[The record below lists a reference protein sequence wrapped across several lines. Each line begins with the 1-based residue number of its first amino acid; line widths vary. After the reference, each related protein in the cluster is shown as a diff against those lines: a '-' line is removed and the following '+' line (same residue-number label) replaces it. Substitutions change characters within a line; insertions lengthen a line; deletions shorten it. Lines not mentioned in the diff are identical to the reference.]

1 MTLDNIC
8 PLCNSST
15 NLLKL
20 HLISIKGKQKYFCWN
35 CTAVWPKRENSFIDE
50 LKNKGEYYTWGKY
63 GSNVIKPGKVRN
75 KLLDWKI
82 NYLKKIFKL
91 GGNRKKI
98 VDFGSGPGI
107 TLEASQILGIEAI
120 GIESDKEN
128 YEYCKSRGFNII
140 HSDFNKISN
149 LGELIE
155 DEGTLILFN
164 NSLIYN
170 KNIFDFM
177 HKINAQKSHNIDIA
191 IHDQN
196 YFLSTRNPISV
207 LDSKKSGFMLSSP
220 SLKKLMTK
228 INLKTIYSE
237 NYFGTQYL
245 IAKSSEAKLPEMK
258 ISFFIKLIHYFYS
271 YFLGIF
277 TPIIT
282 FWHLKIYQPIKVL
295 GKDLINT
302 FKSK

>member
-8 PLCNSST
+8 PLCKSSK
-15 NLLKL
+15 NLFNL
-20 HLISIKGKQKYFCWN
+20 HLISTEEKQKYFCWN
-35 CTAVWPKRENSFIDE
+35 CTAVWPKRKTSFINQ
-50 LKNKGEYYTWGKY
+50 LKDSGEYYSWGRY
-63 GSNVIKPGKVRN
+63 GSDAVTSGKLRD
-75 KLLDWKI
+75 KLIDWNI

-98 VDFGSGPGI
+98 IDFGCGPGI
-107 TLEASQILGIEAI
+107 TLEASQRLEIEAI
-120 GIESDKEN
+120 GIESDKVN
-128 YEYCKSRGFNII
+128 YEYCKSRGFNTIL
-140 HSDFNKISN
+140 SDFNKISN

-258 ISFFIKLIHYFYS
+258 ISFFIKIIHYFYS
-271 YFLGIF
+271 YFLGVF